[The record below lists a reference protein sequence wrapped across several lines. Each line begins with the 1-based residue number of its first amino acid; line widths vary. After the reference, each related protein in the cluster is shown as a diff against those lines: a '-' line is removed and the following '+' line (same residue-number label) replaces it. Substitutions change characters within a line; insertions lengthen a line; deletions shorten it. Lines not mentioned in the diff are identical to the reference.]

1 MSEDGPTKRVQAA
14 GSGSGGRRR
23 TVVGVGDGGDTGNP
37 KEFPGGSGM
46 PSFEFVPRLVIC
58 DQNVLLQAGYTAMLS
73 SFAKVIGHPQDAN
86 ECLRLVNALKPDLLI
101 ARMDLDGLGGIE
113 LCTRVRTE
121 IPETRVLFIADRYYA
136 TRHYHQAMRSGANGI
151 FLMRHGRDEFTSA
164 VIQVL
169 RGGNYQSSELNS
181 LIFQTPESFKSSD
194 VNFSSSEIAVLLRLD
209 LRNRGIADE
218 LEMNLKTTEKHVSS
232 ILKKLRVETRTMA
245 ALKAIRMGFVLLP
258 VMPARD
264 SVTGVSEDQAMA
276 EAHANAALNRNQ

>member
-1 MSEDGPTKRVQAA
+1 MSEDGPTKRVQAS

-23 TVVGVGDGGDTGNP
+23 TAVGAGDGGDTGNP

-46 PSFEFVPRLVIC
+46 PSFDFVPRIVIC

-73 SFAKVIGHPQDAN
+73 SFAKVIGQPQNAN
-86 ECLRLVNALKPDLLI
+86 ECLRLVNSLKPDLVI

-113 LCTRVRTE
+113 LCTRVRAE
-121 IPETRVLFIADRYYA
+121 MPETRVLFIADRYCA
-136 TRHYHQAMRSGANGI
+136 TRHYHQAMRSGASGI

-169 RGGNYQSSELNS
+169 RGGNYQSSDLNS
-181 LIFQTPESFKSSD
+181 LITQTPESFKSSD
-194 VNFSSSEIAVLLRLD
+194 VNLSSLEIAVLLRLD
-209 LRNRGIADE
+209 LRNRDIADE

-232 ILKKLRVETRTMA
+232 ILKKLGVETRTMA

-264 SVTGVSEDQAMA
+264 STTGVSEDQAMA
-276 EAHANAALNRNQ
+276 EAHANAALKRNQ